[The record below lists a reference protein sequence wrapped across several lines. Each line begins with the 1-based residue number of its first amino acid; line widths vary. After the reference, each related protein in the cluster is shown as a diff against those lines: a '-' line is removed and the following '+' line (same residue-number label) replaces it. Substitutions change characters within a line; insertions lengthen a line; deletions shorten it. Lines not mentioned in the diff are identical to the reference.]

1 MGGNSSRALNAVT
14 TAITAALGGQTDLQ
28 VVTNTLAPYAAQ
40 VIGGQFGHGEDKN
53 TAAQLVSHAILGATL
68 AYINGGDPTA
78 GGSAAVASEAAAI
91 YLTNQYKDKKEYQ
104 DANGE
109 FQPNLLTENVKA
121 QIRDLTAG
129 IGAVIG
135 GAVGDSSYN
144 AQLAGVIGQNAVE
157 NNRMLHREE
166 VDLIQNLAK
175 EYAKEKGISLEEA
188 ETQLTR
194 GALYNIDEGW
204 KDAFDSKLD
213 ASDIAEY
220 NLAYQYLL
228 AQTKDGSVDE
238 INSNFYNYTNSK
250 GTIVVIGRLNSSAGH
265 ISDSELQKADSYIGE
280 AGKGFIATAED
291 FKNKDIFL
299 TNTLAGNT
307 NEGSEY
313 YNDKK
318 EFIHNSAAIKDSE
331 ISFFEGLSSSV
342 DRDIS
347 EAKGAVIG
355 VGTGAKDTVIGIYE
369 FLKHPIDNTKELISA
384 AADAVKNPAQ
394 TAKNVSEGIDQGLE
408 KYNTTIDL
416 YKMQKDEG
424 AEAEYKANIA
434 GQVLGAGGVGVAGKK
449 GAEAV
454 VDSVKKAQQV
464 AKEAEIAEALKK
476 KQSIENNAS
485 RDDFQQYDHYREDY
499 AKDYRTGDALPD
511 GSWNWNKEAPN
522 GGAVLGSSIERKIAV
537 GEFLDRFGPETGR
550 YLANPDY
557 LLDQRSLPPGTN
569 VPNAYHKYEVLKP
582 FHILEEEIAPAFG
595 QPGGG
600 KQIRAKIPEVSGY
613 ATVEDLKY

>member
-1 MGGNSSRALNAVT
+1 M
-14 TAITAALGGQTDLQ
+14 
-28 VVTNTLAPYAAQ
+28 Q
-40 VIGGQFGHGEDKN
+40 VIGQEFGHGEDKN

-91 YLTNQYKDKKEYQ
+91 YLTNQYKNDPRYQ
-104 DANGE
+104 DKNSE
-109 FQPNLLTENVKA
+109 FQPNLLLENVKA

-135 GAVGDSSYN
+135 GAAGDFSYN

-299 TNTLAGNT
+299 TR
-307 NEGSEY
+307 
-313 YNDKK
+313 
-318 EFIHNSAAIKDSE
+318 
-331 ISFFEGLSSSV
+331 V
-342 DRDIS
+342 C
-347 EAKGAVIG
+347 
-355 VGTGAKDTVIGIYE
+355 
-369 FLKHPIDNTKELISA
+369 
-384 AADAVKNPAQ
+384 
-394 TAKNVSEGIDQGLE
+394 
-408 KYNTTIDL
+408 
-416 YKMQKDEG
+416 
-424 AEAEYKANIA
+424 
-434 GQVLGAGGVGVAGKK
+434 
-449 GAEAV
+449 
-454 VDSVKKAQQV
+454 
-464 AKEAEIAEALKK
+464 
-476 KQSIENNAS
+476 
-485 RDDFQQYDHYREDY
+485 
-499 AKDYRTGDALPD
+499 
-511 GSWNWNKEAPN
+511 
-522 GGAVLGSSIERKIAV
+522 
-537 GEFLDRFGPETGR
+537 
-550 YLANPDY
+550 
-557 LLDQRSLPPGTN
+557 
-569 VPNAYHKYEVLKP
+569 
-582 FHILEEEIAPAFG
+582 
-595 QPGGG
+595 
-600 KQIRAKIPEVSGY
+600 
-613 ATVEDLKY
+613 